1 MSEII
6 TKLVVDLSKPEGD
19 PERVQSIPL
28 TAEELE
34 ERELMR
40 LQAEADREQREAEEA
55 AKALA
60 KASAESKLA
69 ALGLT
74 ADEIAALRG

>member
-1 MSEII
+1 MSEVI
-6 TKLVVDLSKPEGD
+6 TKLVIDCATGEAV
-19 PERVQSIPL
+19 SIPL
-28 TAEELE
+28 TEEELA

-40 LQAEADREQREAEEA
+40 LQAIADQEAREAEEA

-60 KASAESKLA
+60 KASAEAKLS

-74 ADEIAALRG
+74 PEEIAAIKG